1 MRKILHA
8 ISNGPFILCAW
19 FFLVLADL
27 RLRLVPYQKNRNYLE
42 PHSTYYKKKRRRVR
56 EKLRSKQEIMQII
69 QTTRW
74 RVLTAA
80 NFPLF
85 FTMNCLR
92 KALALRKILAYHGIE
107 AWLEYGVAKKNE
119 SLDPQLCHG
128 NFSAHAWI
136 QVKLP
141 DGTSVQIETVG
152 TQSTFA
158 KLSTQG
164 YEEKSP

>member
-1 MRKILHA
+1 MRKVFHA
-8 ISNGPFILCAW
+8 IAKSPPVLSAW
-19 FFLVLADL
+19 FLLVIADL
-27 RLRLVPYQKNRNYLE
+27 RLKLISYKNNKDYLE
-42 PHSTYYKKKRRRVR
+42 PHSTYYKKKRRRLR

-69 QTTRW
+69 QKTRW